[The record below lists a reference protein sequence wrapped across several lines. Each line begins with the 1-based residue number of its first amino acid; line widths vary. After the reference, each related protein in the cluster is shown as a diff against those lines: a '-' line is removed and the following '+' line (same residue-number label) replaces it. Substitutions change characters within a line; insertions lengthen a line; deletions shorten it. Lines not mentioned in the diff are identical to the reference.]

1 MRLRRA
7 AGLGGVDDGGAG
19 SLVRDLGEIGLFGT
33 TVSKRA
39 FEEPPAYEVRLDPKG
54 TLHGY
59 RRLRRFPRGE
69 AREE

>member
-39 FEEPPAYEVRLDPKG
+39 FEEPPSYEVRLDPD
-54 TLHGY
+54 
-59 RRLRRFPRGE
+59 RLPWELGSTEPDGDDPFR
-69 AREE
+69 